1 MASYLKCHVISVW
14 GKKRVYFILLSRKR
28 QSNIVL
34 REETYIKRCVILLCF
49 TIDKD
54 FYTSKYINMDF
65 REYFKNVKRSAM
77 RQEGNYNDSYI
88 PTYLHVLIFCYGI
101 KNILLL

>member
-1 MASYLKCHVISVW
+1 MTSYLKCHVISVW
-14 GKKRVYFILLSRKR
+14 GKKLVYFIL

-54 FYTSKYINMDF
+54 FYTSKCINMDF